1 MTLVPEQINL
11 LPSNLSKNNFQT
23 QAELTMNK
31 LITLILLSLFAS
43 FFTLWYR
50 TNKIDKPAVS
60 KDNILLVGTNS
71 EYAPFSFMENN
82 QVVGFDIDLVTEI
95 AKVMGKTLELQD
107 MPFDALIPAMQTGQL
122 QVIATGITP
131 TQKRALQVN
140 FTKPYLKG
148 DPLLIVSPVAAPIK
162 TVDELKDKKV
172 AVNEGFTADYYMSE
186 IKGPQLVR
194 FASPI
199 ESFMALASGRID
211 ALVAAE
217 NNVKPFLN
225 HYGVNKF
232 SVAYIPD
239 TTDEYALALSKK
251 YPDLVA
257 QVQEALDTLQEN
269 GTLDALKQKWK
280 LN

>member
-82 QVVGFDIDLVTEI
+82 QIVGFDIDLVTEI

-148 DPLLIVSPVAAPIK
+148 DPLLIVSPEATPIK

-172 AVNEGFTADYYMSE
+172 AVNEGFTADYYMSA

-225 HYGVNKF
+225 HYGANKF
-232 SVAYIPD
+232 SVANIPD

-251 YPDLVA
+251 YPELVA
-257 QVQEALDTLQEN
+257 EIQQAIDTLQEN
-269 GTLDALKQKWK
+269 GTLDTLKQKWK